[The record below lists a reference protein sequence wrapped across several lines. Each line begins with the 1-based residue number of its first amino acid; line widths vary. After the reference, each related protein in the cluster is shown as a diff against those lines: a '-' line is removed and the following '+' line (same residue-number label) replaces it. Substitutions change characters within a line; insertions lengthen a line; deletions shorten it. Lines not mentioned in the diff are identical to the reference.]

1 MEFKDYEKNLEEL
14 KAILSRLES
23 GELSLD
29 ENLNEYKKGMQLYSE
44 LDACLRRSK
53 GELLKMEGELALP
66 FQREGME
73 NDRLFN
79 DNPEEP
85 TAF

>member
-53 GELLKMEGELALP
+53 GSY
-66 FQREGME
+66 
-73 NDRLFN
+73 
-79 DNPEEP
+79 
-85 TAF
+85 